1 MRSDHKESTE
11 AAKKKARKK
20 KQSPAKENQVLK
32 NVVSLRVSD
41 QEKRLLERLTRA
53 TSQNVSDLV
62 REALGFWLS
71 RRKKVAGEPRPK
83 PAAVRRHRIPVLRA
97 DGI

>member
-1 MRSDHKESTE
+1 MISEEQVIAVKRKT
-11 AAKKKARKK
+11 ARKK
-20 KQSPAKENQVLK
+20 VAPVLK

-41 QEKRLLERLTRA
+41 QEKLVLERLTEA

-71 RRKKVAGEPRPK
+71 KRQGDSR
-83 PAAVRRHRIPVLRA
+83 AARVFRQQLVKA
-97 DGI
+97 

>member
-1 MRSDHKESTE
+1 MEQEQYIAQEKRKP
-11 AAKKKARKK
+11 ARKK
-20 KQSPAKENQVLK
+20 KEPKKEPVLK

-62 REALGFWLS
+62 REALGFWLAKGRGRGS
-71 RRKKVAGEPRPK
+71 S
-83 PAAVRRHRIPVLRA
+83 AAKSTRQSLQLVSN
-97 DGI
+97 

>member
-1 MRSDHKESTE
+1 MEQRQYLNQVKKKT
-11 AAKKKARKK
+11 AKKK
-20 KQSPAKENQVLK
+20 KEPKVPVLK

-62 REALGFWLS
+62 REAIGFWLAKGLPKG
-71 RRKKVAGEPRPK
+71 RARAGS
-83 PAAVRRHRIPVLRA
+83 AAQAPGQALQLA
-97 DGI
+97 GN

>member
-1 MRSDHKESTE
+1 MRNEQTQYTV
-11 AAKKKARKK
+11 AAKKRSPRKK
-20 KQSPAKENQVLK
+20 NPKDTPVLK

-62 REALGFWLS
+62 REAIGFWLAKRHARS
-71 RRKKVAGEPRPK
+71 SSKVPSQSLQM
-83 PAAVRRHRIPVLRA
+83 VSQ
-97 DGI
+97 